1 MSKKHLFSI
10 ITVVYNDGLNLEK
23 TILNV
28 LGQDFDN
35 FQYIIIDGGSNDN
48 TLDIISKY
56 KGEIDLV
63 ISERDKG
70 IYDAMNKG
78 INNSNGEWV
87 NFLNAG
93 DTYDTSKFLSNL
105 ASKIL
110 DSNVNLIY
118 TDSIIRGKTYSP
130 KLTKNYL
137 VRNMLCHQSIFYKS
151 DLLNDFKY
159 DLRFKICAD
168 FAHLIE
174 IYSNI
179 NSLKINGISV
189 NYLGGG
195 VSENSSNKSLL
206 LGERLN
212 IILNSKF
219 NLFYKCIFFIVNR
232 LQFYFRRF

>member
-63 ISERDKG
+63 ISERDNG

-78 INNSNGEWV
+78 IYNSNGDWV

-93 DTYDTSKFLSNL
+93 DTYDTSKFLSIL

-110 DSNVNLIY
+110 NSNFNLIY
-118 TDSIIRGKTYSP
+118 TDSIIRGKIYSP
-130 KLTKNYL
+130 KLNKNYL

-151 DLLNDFKY
+151 DILNDY
-159 DLRFKICAD
+159 QYNLRFKICAD
-168 FAHLIE
+168 FAQLIE
-174 IYSNI
+174 IYSKI

-195 VSENSSNKSLL
+195 VSDNTSNKSLL
-206 LGERLN
+206 LEERLN
-212 IILNSKF
+212 IILNSEF
-219 NLFYKCIFFIVNR
+219 TLFYKCIFFIINR
-232 LQFYFRRF
+232 LQFYLNRF